1 MTATTATA
9 AAFEAS
15 STAEIPVLIV
25 GGGVAG
31 LSASLFL
38 AQQGVRSLLVERHPG
53 TSIYPRA
60 RGVNG
65 RTMELMRE
73 LGLEAAIRKL
83 GARLAPSMG
92 IWAGTTLV
100 DVLKSRGDGGWL
112 MKMMRRRAVAGRG
125 TKKSPTSPCRITQ
138 DDLEPLLL
146 ETARARGVA
155 ARFFTEVVE
164 VRQTGDGKADDG
176 NGNGNGN
183 GVEAILVNRETGER
197 STVRAAYVIAAD
209 GARSPLRTALGIG
222 LSGSGVLS
230 QQLNV
235 YFHADLTSLVTGR
248 EFSICV
254 IDHPDV
260 RGMFA
265 SINNTD
271 LWVFH
276 IALNAGRGERAEDYP
291 PERCIELIRTAA
303 GIPDLDI
310 EIKGVSPWQSTVR
323 LADTF
328 RRGRVFLAGDAA
340 HIMPPWG
347 GFGANTAIQDAHNL
361 AWKLAAV
368 LDGRAGEAL
377 LDTYEAERRPLA
389 RTLSELAGSMNDERG
404 LMITPARGG
413 LRTIWSMRKVFPY
426 LLVGYGYSSDAVV
439 LEPGSRPGPETT
451 ELRGR
456 PGTRAPHVW
465 LERDDARGVRE
476 KISTLDLF
484 GRRFVL
490 LAARDA
496 ADWVR
501 AAKRVAATLAIEID
515 TLRIGCDVQ
524 DIDRKWHAA
533 YGVSSAGA
541 VLIRPDG
548 FVAWRAKGRSLAG
561 DDVLTRALTQV
572 LARPSNIAVAS

>member
-1 MTATTATA
+1 MDTID
-9 AAFEAS
+9 
-15 STAEIPVLIV
+15 IPVLIV

-38 AQQGVRSLLVERHPG
+38 AQQGVRSLLVERHRG

-73 LGLEAAIRKL
+73 LGLEPAIRKL

-92 IWAGTTLV
+92 IYSGTTLV
-100 DVLKSRGDGGWL
+100 QVIEARGEGGWL
-112 MKMMRRRAVAGRG
+112 MKLLRRRAVNGRPS
-125 TKKSPTSPCRITQ
+125 KKSPTSPCRITQ

-155 ARFFTEVVE
+155 ARFYTEAVDIQQDPNE
-164 VRQTGDGKADDG
+164 
-176 NGNGNGN
+176 N
-183 GVEAILVNRETGER
+183 GVIATLVNRETGER
-197 STVRAAYVIAAD
+197 STVRAAYLIAAD
-209 GARSPLRTALGIG
+209 GARSPLRTALGIP
-222 LSGSGVLS
+222 LTGSGVLS
-230 QQLNV
+230 HQLNV
-235 YFHADLTSLVTGR
+235 YFHADLTSLVKGR
-248 EFSICV
+248 EFSICL

-276 IALNAGRGERAEDYP
+276 ILYDPDKGERPEDFP
-291 PERCIELIRTAA
+291 VDRCIALIRTAV
-303 GIPDLDI
+303 GIPDLDV

-368 LDGRAGEAL
+368 LAGRAGPAL
-377 LDTYEAERRPLA
+377 LDTYEAERRPVA
-389 RTLSELAGSMNDERG
+389 QAVSALAGSMNDERG
-404 LMITPARGG
+404 LMIAPKRGG
-413 LRTIWSMRKVFPY
+413 LRMIWSMRKVFPY
-426 LLVGYGYSSDAVV
+426 LLVGYGYT
-439 LEPGSRPGPETT
+439 SRAIVPESGRIAPGPGTT

-465 LERDDARGVRE
+465 LDRDDSRGQRE
-476 KISTLDLF
+476 RISTLDLF

-490 LAARDA
+490 LAGGDA
-496 ADWVR
+496 SEWVS
-501 AAKRVAATLAIEID
+501 AAKRATAARAID
-515 TLRIGCDVQ
+515 LDALRIGCDVL
-524 DIDRKWHAA
+524 DITRRCHEA
-533 YGVSSAGA
+533 YGISATGA
-541 VLIRPDG
+541 VLVRPDG
-548 FVAWRAKGRSLAG
+548 FIAWRAKGRCPSPEDA
-561 DDVLTRALTQV
+561 LTRALTQV
-572 LARPSNIAVAS
+572 LAPPSSIALAS